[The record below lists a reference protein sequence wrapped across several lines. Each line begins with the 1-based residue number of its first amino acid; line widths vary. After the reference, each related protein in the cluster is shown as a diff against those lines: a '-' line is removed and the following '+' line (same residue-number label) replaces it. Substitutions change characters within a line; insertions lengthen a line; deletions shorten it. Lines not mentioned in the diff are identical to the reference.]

1 MKTICKLLALLSL
14 VLFCLVSVTNAQT
27 AGKTDPELVL
37 RLAPGDDNPRN
48 SEGDFVTLKDGRI
61 LFIYSKFTGASSS
74 DFAGALLVGRYS
86 SDRGQTW
93 TKEDKVIVKN
103 DAGMNV
109 MSVSLLRLKNGS
121 IALFY
126 ARKNSIDDCI
136 PMMRVSKDEG
146 ESWSEPVAC
155 ITDKK
160 GYFVL
165 NNNRVIQLKNGRLL
179 VPVAWHV
186 TPAGG
191 KFNGRGKLYVYRSD
205 DNGATWTSSEE
216 VANPDGVV
224 AQEPGLIALKKNKI
238 MMIIRTDA
246 GFQYQA
252 FSTDNGTSW
261 GPASITTIQSP
272 VSPATIARIP
282 STGDLLMVWNNNGLT
297 GPLKGLRTPLNIA
310 VSKDEGK
317 TWQNQKILESDP
329 EGWYCYTA
337 IHFVGKKNVLLS
349 YCAGNRPKR
358 TSLSVTD
365 VKRLSLDW
373 VYK

>member
-1 MKTICKLLALLSL
+1 MKIFRKTFWLITVALACCIS
-14 VLFCLVSVTNAQT
+14 SVDAQKSVES
-27 AGKTDPELVL
+27 APELVL
-37 RLAPGDDNPRN
+37 KLEPRPDNPRN

-61 LFIYSKFTGASSS
+61 LFVYSKFTGTSSS
-74 DFAGALLVGRYS
+74 DFAGAYLVGRYS
-86 SDRGQTW
+86 ADGGKTW
-93 TKEDKVIVKN
+93 TKDDRVIVKN

-109 MSVSLLRLKNGS
+109 MSVSLLRLKDGN

-126 ARKNSIDDCI
+126 ARKNAIDDCI

-146 ESWSEPVAC
+146 ETWSEPTAC

-179 VPVAWHV
+179 VPVAWHI
-186 TPAGG
+186 TPAGAA
-191 KFNGRGKLYVYRSD
+191 FNGRGKLYVYHSD
-205 DNGATWTSSEE
+205 DNGATWTSSDE

-224 AQEPGLIALKKNKI
+224 TQEPGLIALKKNKI

-246 GFQYQA
+246 GFQYQS
-252 FSTDNGTSW
+252 FSNDNGTSW
-261 GPASITTIQSP
+261 GPAAVTNIQSP

-297 GPLKGLRTPLNIA
+297 GSLKGLRTPLNIA

-317 TWQNQKILESDP
+317 TWQKQKTLEGDP
-329 EGWYCYTA
+329 DGWYCYTA

-358 TSLSVTD
+358 TSLSITD
-365 VKRLSLDW
+365 VKLLTLNW
-373 VYK
+373 IYK

>member
-1 MKTICKLLALLSL
+1 MKHIKILFTVFLAILGQESSL
-14 VLFCLVSVTNAQT
+14 YAQS
-27 AGKTDPELVL
+27 AGSELVL
-37 RLAPGDDNPRN
+37 KLEPRPDNPRN

-61 LFIYSKFTGASSS
+61 LFIYTRFTGASPS
-74 DFAGALLVGRYS
+74 DFAGAYLVGRYS
-86 SDRGQTW
+86 SDGGKTW
-93 TKEDKVIVKN
+93 TKEDRTIVQN

-109 MSVSLLRLKNGS
+109 MSVSLLRLKNGT

-136 PMMRVSKDEG
+136 PLMRISKDEG
-146 ESWSEPVAC
+146 ETWSEPVTC

-179 VPVAWHV
+179 MPVAWHQ
-186 TPAGG
+186 TPAGVH
-191 KFNGRGKLYVYRSD
+191 FNERGKLYVYRSD
-205 DNGATWTSSEE
+205 DQGKSWTSSAE

-224 AQEPGLIALKKNKI
+224 TQEPGLIALKKNVL
-238 MMIIRTDA
+238 MMIIRTNA

-252 FSTDNGTSW
+252 FSKDNGESW
-261 GPASITTIQSP
+261 GPCGITTIQSP

-317 TWQNQKILESDP
+317 TWQHQKILEDDP
-329 EGWYCYTA
+329 SGWYCYTA
-337 IHFVGKKNVLLS
+337 IHFVGKKEVLLS
-349 YCAGNRPKR
+349 YCAGNRPKG
-358 TSLSVTD
+358 TGLSITHIR
-365 VKRLSLDW
+365 RLNLDW
-373 VYK
+373 VYQ